1 MGLSWPFA
9 FFYEVYSVIYY
20 KVPIF
25 LVISRRGVK
34 LGLVL
39 KFVLTDDSTLLLRS
53 LFLLGNYGGVRREV
67 WAEIVVNKLVD
78 RL

>member
-9 FFYEVYSVIYY
+9 FFYEVYSVIYH

-25 LVISRRGVK
+25 LVMIRRGVK

-39 KFVLTDDSTLLLRS
+39 KFVLTDITLLFRS
-53 LFLLGNYGGVRREV
+53 LFLLGNYSGVGREV